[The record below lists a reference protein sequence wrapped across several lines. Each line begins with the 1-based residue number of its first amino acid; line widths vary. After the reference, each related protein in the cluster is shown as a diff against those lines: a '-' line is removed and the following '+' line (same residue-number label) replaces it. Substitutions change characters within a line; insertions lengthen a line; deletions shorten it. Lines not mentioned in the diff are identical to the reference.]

1 MTTFAIAL
9 GVSGTLQY
17 RPDYRSLSTV
27 TGDFADIRTGAKNWP
42 MWPDPL
48 LDYTNSDN
56 YNDPKSID
64 DYWHT
69 AVNGRGRFFSAN
81 NPTSVVQGLGDAL
94 AKIDNVLASGAPIGT
109 STLQPVSGN
118 NFAYATSY
126 QSGSWEGDLQAS
138 TIDLATGAPTAA
150 VWSASAL
157 LGAKTFAACDN
168 RQIFVMRGSSPLGAF
183 TWNTDV
189 CPAGTPTGTLVTGL
203 NAAEQAFFSALN
215 VSLLSQFPYMHRAAF
230 SDDPVLAEM
239 LDAGGEYAWRVRGEE
254 HMRRGQSLV
263 VWAIR
268 EGRQAARA
276 IDEFLTGS
284 STLPR

>member
-1 MTTFAIAL
+1 MAVHGHHRHGRRQQNSLADVSQYYYKTDLRPAMPNNVPSAGLNPEDDNAPHQHMTTFAIAL

-109 STLQPVSGN
+109 STLQPVNGN

-126 QSGSWEGDLQAS
+126 PSGTWDGDLQAS
-138 TIDLATGAPTAA
+138 TIDLLTGTP
-150 VWSASAL
+150 VGCGMVGQGL

-168 RQIFVMRGSSPLGAF
+168 RQIYVMRGSGARRNF
-183 TWNTDV
+183 TWNTDI
-189 CPAGTPTGTLVTGL
+189 CPSGTPTGTLVTGL
-203 NAAEQAFFSALN
+203 TAAEQA
-215 VSLLSQFPYMHRAAF
+215 LLRA
-230 SDDPVLAEM
+230 
-239 LDAGGEYAWRVRGEE
+239 R
-254 HMRRGQSLV
+254 
-263 VWAIR
+263 
-268 EGRQAARA
+268 
-276 IDEFLTGS
+276 
-284 STLPR
+284 STSRC